1 MPLIRYLKNT
11 VDIYGYHHAGDV
23 AVVNAVWCGQLIG
36 LKAAE
41 LVETAAEKAKF
52 PAGRRQPARK
62 PRKSKQNA

>member
-1 MPLIRYLKNT
+1 MPLIKYLKNT

-23 AVVNAVWCGQLIG
+23 AVVNAVWFKQLVEMQ
-36 LKAAE
+36 AAE
-41 LVETAAEKAKF
+41 LVEPAAEKQKI